1 METDDEDNKL
11 GIKMSSPSTLTSS
24 LSSPEVTTSIT
35 ANPLADVD
43 EPLLNSPSTPKTL
56 PPPSPLSADNNEAAA
71 VSSVSN
77 DVNDE
82 ILELETTT
90 KSIDQSAV
98 DVTSED
104 GGEDDD
110 VIFL

>member
-1 METDDEDNKL
+1 
-11 GIKMSSPSTLTSS
+11 MSSPSTLTSP

-56 PPPSPLSADNNEAAA
+56 NSPLSADNNEAAA